1 MPQRITM
8 IRYIIPLL
16 MISLS
21 STVDASDSVAKS
33 QFTVTYIM
41 LDRLQEQEKDD
52 NVVAILPVDNNNT
65 TLNKG
70 GEKR

>member
-1 MPQRITM
+1 M

-21 STVDASDSVAKS
+21 STVSASDSGAKS

-65 TLNKG
+65 TLNEG

>member
-1 MPQRITM
+1 
-8 IRYIIPLL
+8 

-21 STVDASDSVAKS
+21 STVSASDSGAKS

>member
-1 MPQRITM
+1 M

>member
-1 MPQRITM
+1 M

-21 STVDASDSVAKS
+21 STVSASDSGAKS

>member
-1 MPQRITM
+1 M

-21 STVDASDSVAKS
+21 STVSASDSGAKS

-41 LDRLQEQEKDD
+41 LDRLQEQEKDN

>member
-21 STVDASDSVAKS
+21 STVDASDSGAKS

>member
-1 MPQRITM
+1 M

-21 STVDASDSVAKS
+21 STVSASDSGAKS

-65 TLNKG
+65 TLNAG